1 MCSLTFFKDQWFQ
14 SNRTNEFLNR
24 TNKLQ
29 ATLTKYKTNERFS
42 TIRLRNGEEP
52 IGFLN
57 SKQTRNES
65 NENN

>member
-29 ATLTKYKTNERFS
+29 ATLTKYKTNEWFS
-42 TIRLRNGEEP
+42 TIRLRNGENQSV
-52 IGFLN
+52 FLIVN
-57 SKQTRNES
+57 KQRNES
-65 NENN
+65 NENK